1 MVLGGLLVLAGYI
14 LAGLAND
21 SVPQSRADDVRF
33 GEITCRRLEVVD
45 DEGNK
50 SVRLYANEHGG
61 AVKAYGKDG
70 GQAALYTNEH
80 GGAVSVKGKDG
91 GQAELQINENGGGM
105 AIYNKVHENVLQ
117 ASVEGKGG
125 GIIRT
130 YDKSGNR
137 TGRLGERELSLK

>member
-1 MVLGGLLVLAGYI
+1 MHFTQKMMYMALGGLLVLAGYI
-14 LAGLAND
+14 LAGVAND
-21 SVPQSRADDVRF
+21 SVAQSGAEDVTF

-45 DEGNK
+45 DEGKLFN
-50 SVRLYANEHGG
+50 NEHGG

-70 GQAALYTNEH
+70 GQAELSTYEY
-80 GGAVSVKGKDG
+80 GGGIAIFNKG
-91 GQAELQINENGGGM
+91 GQ
-105 AIYNKVHENVLQ
+105 NVLQ